1 VFVDLH
7 SSERIA
13 YASPVM
19 SSLTP
24 DQANELTSASARP
37 PVAAP
42 SLRSGAATGGGPGLT
57 LDWEPAAV
65 AGLARALIATGFATA
80 GPYNHLALNP
90 ALCPYLRRALA
101 ADQRVGLEAR
111 WQQARLHRPDARQ
124 PRSWVLT
131 AHPAPANL
139 RQSNLDAQ
147 VGLEFLFVRLT
158 FLSVSVVGVATQPD
172 QAPIVLVPTVNPTP
186 LQILA
191 HRRTPCTAQPSL
203 PRR

>member
-1 VFVDLH
+1 V
-7 SSERIA
+7 
-13 YASPVM
+13 
-19 SSLTP
+19 
-24 DQANELTSASARP
+24 
-37 PVAAP
+37 
-42 SLRSGAATGGGPGLT
+42 T

-147 VGLEFLFVRLT
+147 VGLEFLFVSPPPRAAASSPSNLGQT
-158 FLSVSVVGVATQPD
+158 DGKLCWISRSQGRKSNGAEQRPFVSL
-172 QAPIVLVPTVNPTP
+172 I
-186 LQILA
+186 
-191 HRRTPCTAQPSL
+191 RE
-203 PRR
+203 

>member
-1 VFVDLH
+1 VVGG
-7 SSERIA
+7 
-13 YASPVM
+13 
-19 SSLTP
+19 
-24 DQANELTSASARP
+24 LTSASARP

-42 SLRSGAATGGGPGLT
+42 SLRSGAATGSGPGLT